1 MQYQSTLSELSAS
14 QFAAESAAATATQS
28 NQDAMAEVTYVND
41 VAADRQSWTAAAGS
55 NDVAYVSA
63 IQGATATFGQAEYN
77 AQVSYSNAQDSLQKT
92 YTAASNAADLA
103 DTEAHDQATCTYTT
117 TTDVANNTLAEAQ
130 TAASDTAQAAGVAAQ
145 GVYEVSAYSNHA
157 AAMANAATSQGTPL
171 AAYQALE
178 AAADVTLTQ
187 AIVTA
192 QYVPAV
198 LQGGIREGC
207 FAGRSGAGD
216 QDHRSGCCPE
226 HRAGRTRH
234 RRSAASDC
242 PKRRRG
248 RSGGGGSGGVGGLD
262 DG

>member
-28 NQDAMAEVTYVND
+28 NQDAMAEVTYVDD

-145 GVYEVSAYSNHA
+145 AP
-157 AAMANAATSQGTPL
+157 T
-171 AAYQALE
+171 
-178 AAADVTLTQ
+178 
-187 AIVTA
+187 
-192 QYVPAV
+192 
-198 LQGGIREGC
+198 
-207 FAGRSGAGD
+207 
-216 QDHRSGCCPE
+216 
-226 HRAGRTRH
+226 
-234 RRSAASDC
+234 RSAPIAIT
-242 PKRRRG
+242 PRPWRTLPPARAHRWPRIRRWR
-248 RSGGGGSGGVGGLD
+248 LPLT
-262 DG
+262 